1 MKKRKSAPQPYNRLI
16 GYARVSTREQTL
28 THQIDALKAAGVHD
42 DNLWVEK
49 VSGVYSRRP
58 QRDLA
63 LMDAREGDTFI
74 VWRLDRL
81 SRKIVELYTIVEE
94 LRTRGI
100 TFLSLQERFD
110 LSTATGKMGFG
121 MAALWA
127 DHERNVTIERTASGM
142 KAARAR
148 GRQIGREPT
157 TYMVAPK
164 VCTVAPPT
172 PGRPTISPPSRGA
185 MPLSGP
191 IRPPSVIVPVS
202 TMRSLGCSGEANRQM
217 GGKLHGWAAWLG
229 ERA

>member
-1 MKKRKSAPQPYNRLI
+1 MKKRKSAPLPYNRLI

-81 SRKIVELYTIVEE
+81 SRKIVELYTIVEG
-94 LRTRGI
+94 LRARGI

-127 DHERNVTIERTASGM
+127 DHERNVGIERTASGM

-148 GRQIGREPT
+148 GRQIGREPKLSPAQWKT
-157 TYMVAPK
+157 AERLLAKGWTPSEVAEK
-164 VCTVAPPT
+164 YDVSRQTVYVRYDAEAIA
-172 PGRPTISPPSRGA
+172 RLRGE
-185 MPLSGP
+185 
-191 IRPPSVIVPVS
+191 IEDD
-202 TMRSLGCSGEANRQM
+202 EA
-217 GGKLHGWAAWLG
+217 
-229 ERA
+229 E